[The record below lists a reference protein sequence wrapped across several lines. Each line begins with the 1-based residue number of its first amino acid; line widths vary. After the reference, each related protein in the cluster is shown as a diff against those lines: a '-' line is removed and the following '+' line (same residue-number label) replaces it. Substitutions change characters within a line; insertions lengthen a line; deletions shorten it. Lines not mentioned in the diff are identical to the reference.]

1 MPTSSG
7 KKRVRKKGSS
17 GEAMKKLK
25 ANSENEAASTTA
37 TAAVV
42 QTYAVATTRNMEEL
56 AAVSSVAAPVAVVNK
71 GIMSYPQKART
82 ALAERTKEEQHP
94 LVSIGKALP
103 YEEKHPVAMKK
114 VTTVNTNDKSTK
126 KEVVEAAPRVSL
138 NNGSTV
144 DHHHNAS
151 FSFASKRKALFGVV
165 VGGSGVLPCF
175 LLFLVVLLFWSS
187 VTLLGLL
194 LSERLDHYLQLAQFK
209 EMLLKSQAVGIPPPP
224 PAAVEELQKNVL
236 HWRNLVKNLKLQK
249 TSMLQKFGEKLASL
263 ESME

>member
-7 KKRVRKKGSS
+7 KKRVRKEGSS
-17 GEAMKKLK
+17 GKAMKKLK
-25 ANSENEAASTTA
+25 ANSENEAATTTA

-71 GIMSYPQKART
+71 GIMSYPQKARN
-82 ALAERTKEEQHP
+82 ALAERTKEQQQP

-103 YEEKHPVAMKK
+103 YEEKHPVAMKQ
-114 VTTVNTNDKSTK
+114 VTTVNTNDKCPK

-138 NNGSTV
+138 NNGNTV

-151 FSFASKRKALFGVV
+151 FSFAAKRKALFGVV
-165 VGGSGVLPCF
+165 VGGGSGVVPCF

-224 PAAVEELQKNVL
+224 AAVEDLQKNVQ
-236 HWRNLVKNLKLQK
+236 HWRNLVKNLELQK